1 MTTSRRQSIAAPIFT
16 NCSRIWAMF
25 FSVHAAGCR
34 WRSIAAFSALMPNA
48 SKPIGNSTLW
58 PFIRM
63 NRAAQSAGAYAY
75 QWPTCTSPEGY
86 GNAVRK

>member
-1 MTTSRRQSIAAPIFT
+1 
-16 NCSRIWAMF
+16 MF
-25 FSVHAAGCR
+25 FSVQMAGCIF
-34 WRSIAAFSALMPNA
+34 RSIAAFSALIPNA
-48 SKPIGNSTLW
+48 SKPIGNKTLR
-58 PFIRM
+58 PCMRM